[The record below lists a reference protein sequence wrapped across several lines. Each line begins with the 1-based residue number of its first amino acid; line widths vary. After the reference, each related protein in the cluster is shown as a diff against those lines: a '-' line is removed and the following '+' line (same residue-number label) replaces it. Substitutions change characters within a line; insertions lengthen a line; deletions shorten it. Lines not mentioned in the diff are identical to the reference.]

1 MSTEVSLVHEI
12 GVISLVSIVG
22 VVYVSYEVGLV
33 SAISVM
39 MMIIIIKTL
48 TFNVSNAYYI
58 AYTVCKLIVDT

>member
-1 MSTEVSLVHEI
+1 MSTKVSLVHEI

-39 MMIIIIKTL
+39 MTIIIKTL

-58 AYTVCKLIVDT
+58 AYTVSKLIVDT